1 MEEFKKFWTG
11 IKDWYADP
19 LDKYSAHN
27 IIEWID
33 DYVEDPEGTQDE
45 FDDPEG
51 TQDEFDDMNSK
62 YQEDTKEVKDD

>member
-45 FDDPEG
+45 FDN
-51 TQDEFDDMNSK
+51 MNSR
-62 YQEDTKEVKDD
+62 YQEDTKEVKDE